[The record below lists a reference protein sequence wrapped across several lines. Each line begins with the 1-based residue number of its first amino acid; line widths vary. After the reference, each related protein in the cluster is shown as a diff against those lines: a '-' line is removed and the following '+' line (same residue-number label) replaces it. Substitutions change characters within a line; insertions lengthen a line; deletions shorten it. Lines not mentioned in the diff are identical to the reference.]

1 MKKILSLF
9 SLLMLFS
16 CSKKLFN
23 EKWTKE
29 KAPIDFR
36 AKFETTKGDFEIYA
50 KREWSPQGVD
60 RLYSLIKNGFYTD
73 IAIFRV
79 VPNFVAQFGI
89 HNDSIINSKW
99 DKYGVD
105 DEPVLV
111 KNDSMTVSFARGGV
125 KTRTTQIF
133 INLKNNNRLDELDYD
148 SVKGFPV
155 IAKVT
160 KGAENVLNFYD
171 KYGDKL
177 GYQQDSIQKYGNKFI
192 KKNYPKIDFI
202 IKATLLKK

>member
-192 KKNYPKIDFI
+192 KKNYQKIDFI

>member
-1 MKKILSLF
+1 MKKLLFLF
-9 SLLMLFS
+9 SLFMFFS

-29 KAPIDFR
+29 KAPSEFK

-50 KREWSPQGVD
+50 KREWSPQGAD

-89 HNDSIINSKW
+89 HNDSIINNRWSKF
-99 DKYGVD
+99 GIN

-111 KNDSMTVSFARGGV
+111 KNDSMTIAFARGGK

-133 INLKNNNRLDELDYD
+133 INLKSNNRLDELDYD
-148 SVKGFPV
+148 GVKGFPV

-160 KGAENVLNFYD
+160 KGAENVLEFHN

-177 GYQQDSIQKYGNKFI
+177 GFRQDSIQKFGNKFI
-192 KKNYPKIDFI
+192 RKNYPEIDFI
-202 IKATLLKK
+202 IKASIIK

>member
-1 MKKILSLF
+1 
-9 SLLMLFS
+9 MLFS

-171 KYGDKL
+171 KYVDKL

>member
-1 MKKILSLF
+1 
-9 SLLMLFS
+9 MLFS